1 MLASAAVIRSRCDK
15 ELILPSVKFLPT
27 SLQPRGPVGN
37 DQSSMNLS
45 STTLQPR
52 DLQEHTLH
60 NLQPG
65 KDLEKRQSL
74 LTLQPRED
82 LENRQLLVTLQPR
95 EYIEKRQSIL
105 TLQPRE
111 DLENRQSIL
120 TLQPQ
125 EDLENRQSIFTLQ
138 PREDLENRQSLL
150 TLQPREDLE
159 KEDSLHNLPREDLEK
174 EHSLPTLQPRGD
186 LENEHR
192 STKSVLTQTN
202 PCLVIKRL
210 TLRVKTLENKLKKAN
225 AKLRYIQSD
234 KYLATKIEQTS
245 VTPATAKQI
254 VSGKRPKT
262 YSNEDIAAG
271 ALLQAVSRKAFDI
284 IRERGWMRLPTRR
297 TIEGWLSE
305 FKVVMGMQHQIIDLA
320 SNRHTEAA
328 AKEIFL
334 AFDEMSLKE
343 SWCYDKDNK
352 QVLVPATKMQLVIA
366 RGIISGWKMP
376 VFVASDTQMT
386 LELLWS
392 IVKSM
397 EDKGFRVWGVCFD
410 LGNKVFQKEIGLH
423 QYKYKVLNPFSPD
436 RNFYFCPDA
445 PHALKRLRD
454 HCFDKTFLVPK
465 GIYDKMY
472 APPTARNVDYLLQCG
487 DYVELGKKHFQEI
500 LNSDTGEFKVH
511 WKLKPRHLDATQGNR
526 CSVPVAAQTMSSSS
540 AINMVYFRPDWIT
553 QSSFVQTVNDVSVFL
568 VF

>member
-82 LENRQLLVTLQPR
+82 LE
-95 EYIEKRQSIL
+95 
-105 TLQPRE
+105 
-111 DLENRQSIL
+111 
-120 TLQPQ
+120 
-125 EDLENRQSIFTLQ
+125 
-138 PREDLENRQSLL
+138 
-150 TLQPREDLE
+150 

-174 EHSLPTLQPRGD
+174 EHSLPTLQPRGN
-186 LENEHR
+186 LENENR

-234 KYLATKIEQTS
+234 EYLGTKIEQTS

-297 TIEGWLSE
+297 TIEG
-305 FKVVMGMQHQIIDLA
+305 
-320 SNRHTEAA
+320 
-328 AKEIFL
+328 
-334 AFDEMSLKE
+334 
-343 SWCYDKDNK
+343 
-352 QVLVPATKMQLVIA
+352 
-366 RGIISGWKMP
+366 
-376 VFVASDTQMT
+376 
-386 LELLWS
+386 
-392 IVKSM
+392 
-397 EDKGFRVWGVCFD
+397 
-410 LGNKVFQKEIGLH
+410 
-423 QYKYKVLNPFSPD
+423 
-436 RNFYFCPDA
+436 
-445 PHALKRLRD
+445 
-454 HCFDKTFLVPK
+454 
-465 GIYDKMY
+465 
-472 APPTARNVDYLLQCG
+472 
-487 DYVELGKKHFQEI
+487 
-500 LNSDTGEFKVH
+500 
-511 WKLKPRHLDATQGNR
+511 
-526 CSVPVAAQTMSSSS
+526 
-540 AINMVYFRPDWIT
+540 
-553 QSSFVQTVNDVSVFL
+553 
-568 VF
+568 